1 MALTVEQ
8 LLVPATRQQVL
19 DKLLAEMQAN
29 GFPITDWN
37 VGGVDR
43 TEMFAI
49 AKGLLDLS
57 ANAIPTIVRGGYATQ
72 AATDWL
78 TLLAHEWFLL
88 DRNPATNTIGTIVL
102 DCNGT
107 SGPYTISD
115 GQIIAVFPSGN
126 RYINVGSGALPTSG
140 SLSLSW
146 RSEFPNNSLATP
158 ALNYVDPSGATI
170 VLATPLPGVS
180 ARNPAPTYSDV
191 TKTGSGTGTIG
202 TGGSPTGSHQLTIR
216 IDGSGAAGVATWSYS
231 LDGAAFV
238 SAGAVAGL
246 TNIGGT
252 GINATLVNGAGVPS
266 FVAGDTYSFQTP
278 GSWITTQGT
287 DVETDVALLA
297 RCLGRWPSLSIE
309 PTLGA
314 YDLLA
319 RAASA
324 QVTQTY
330 VDTDPA
336 INNRVRIYV
345 AGQAGSLPGSVVASV
360 QTYINKRVP
369 ITDNPIVGSPTQVAV
384 SLSAATVQVS
394 QSLLAG
400 AKTAVQAAVQTYMN
414 SVGLNGI
421 VRLADLYEIIMAIAG
436 VKNLYGLSI
445 SGANAA
451 NGVDLQLPTTG
462 GAIQIVSWTQDLT
475 TLWTWL
481 GV

>member
-43 TEMFAI
+43 TEMLAI

-57 ANAIPTIVRGGYATQ
+57 ANAIPSIVRGGYATQ

-78 TLLAHEWFLL
+78 TLLAHEWFLI
-88 DRNPATNTIGTIVL
+88 DRNPATNTVGTIVL

-107 SGPYTISD
+107 SGPYTITD
-115 GQIIAVFPSGN
+115 GQMIAVFPSGN
-126 RYINVGSGALPTSG
+126 RYINVGGGTLSTSG

-146 RSEFPNNSLATP
+146 RSEFPNDSLATP

-180 ARNPAPTYSDV
+180 ASNPAPTYSDV
-191 TKTGSGTGTIG
+191 TQTGTGTG
-202 TGGSPTGSHQLTIR
+202 TLTLGGSPGAAHQLTIR

-231 LDGAAFV
+231 LDGAAYV
-238 SAGAVAGL
+238 SAGAVATL
-246 TNIGGT
+246 ANVGGS
-252 GINATLVNGAGVPS
+252 GINVTLVDGAGTPS
-266 FVAGDTYSFQTP
+266 FVVGDTYAFQAP

-319 RAASA
+319 RAAST
-324 QVTQTY
+324 QVTQTF
-330 VDTDPA
+330 VDTDPS

-345 AGQAGSLPGSVVASV
+345 AGQAGALPGSVIATV
-360 QTYINKRVP
+360 QSYLNKRVP
-369 ITDNPIVGSPTQVAV
+369 LTDNPVVGSPDSIAV

-394 QSLLAG
+394 QALLAA
-400 AKTAVQAAVQTYMN
+400 AKTSVQAAVQTYMN

-421 VRLADLYEIIMAIAG
+421 VRLADLYEIVMAIAG
-436 VKNLYGLSI
+436 VRNFYGLSI